1 MKYKYTCHRCRYKFE
16 SSKNARIDKV
26 VCPCCKQVM
35 SPVDITDAI
44 DDTPAQPTPVAS
56 QPAQPSP
63 RSFQPVQPSPTA
75 AQPEAT
81 VASPAQ
87 PAPVMAQTVQAAPV
101 TPQPTPSPQPV
112 NGDDNLLFCSKCGTK
127 QRPGEKFCPKCGTP
141 FANQV
146 RTTATP
152 VQPALNNPTMAQPVQ
167 ARTVTANV
175 VQASP
180 VQAQPVQAQPVQAQP
195 VQAQP
200 VQAQPVQAQPVQA
213 QPVQAQP
220 VQPRPVQ
227 AQPVQAQV
235 VSAQPVA
242 ASPIQ
247 PQPVPVQPQPVSA
260 PQSQSVEPS
269 VQSQPQIENSVSK
282 TSEAAKPKMPLT
294 PSDVIKSAI
303 KESPKVMAPETE
315 QTQMDNVQVAS
326 KAPSGAPIVDKEIA
340 RKLKERRLKKA
351 RERAEQERI
360 EREAAAQKEK
370 GQEKSDKTD
379 ASPDVAKDEK
389 LSDGEFSLDTN
400 DSKSVDKP
408 EKEDKPDDKPE
419 NADTPKELDNAFDYS
434 ESEDDELNSSKKKK
448 IMIAVICAVLAIGV
462 AVFIFL
468 GAGKNKDKSV
478 AGAPNAEMIA
488 KNEQAAIVAFKSF
501 ASQHSDIGLKEYFL
515 LDIDGDGQKEV
526 IANSD
531 KKLIVY
537 GADAGKGIEVYN
549 KDVFEWVWIANK
561 GLFAVFSDNGNT
573 NGSARWMVKRGNT
586 LSVDS
591 DRNYFHFS
599 GSSYYSNTNG
609 KDRKITEEQ
618 YYDGINSIIKDYTKL
633 KAMSIK

>member
-44 DDTPAQPTPVAS
+44 DDTPAKPTPAASQPVQPTPGA
-56 QPAQPSP
+56 
-63 RSFQPVQPSPTA
+63 FQPVQPSPA
-75 AQPEAT
+75 ASQPMAS
-81 VASPAQ
+81 VASPSQ

-127 QRPGEKFCPKCGTP
+127 QRPGEKFCPNCGAP
-141 FANQV
+141 FANPAG
-146 RTTATP
+146 TTIDSAQP
-152 VQPALNNPTMAQPVQ
+152 VLNNPTVAQPVQ
-167 ARTVTANV
+167 ARIITAN
-175 VQASP
+175 A

-195 VQAQP
+195 IQAQPIQAQPIQAQPVVAQP
-200 VQAQPVQAQPVQA
+200 VQA
-213 QPVQAQP
+213 
-220 VQPRPVQ
+220 R
-227 AQPVQAQV
+227 PVQAQV

-247 PQPVPVQPQPVSA
+247 PQPVPVQ
-260 PQSQSVEPS
+260 
-269 VQSQPQIENSVSK
+269 SQPQTENSVSK
-282 TSEAAKPKMPLT
+282 TSEAAKPKTQLT

-303 KESPKVMAPETE
+303 KESPKVMAPEAE
-315 QTQMDNVQVAS
+315 QTLMDNVQVAS
-326 KAPSGAPIVDKEIA
+326 KAPSGAPILDKEIA
-340 RKLKERRLKKA
+340 RKLKEKRLKKA

-360 EREAAAQKEK
+360 EREAASQKEK
-370 GQEKSDKTD
+370 GQEKRDKDD
-379 ASPDVAKDEK
+379 ASTDVAKDEK
-389 LSDGEFSLDTN
+389 LSDGEFSLDVN
-400 DSKSVDKP
+400 DGKSVDKP
-408 EKEDKPDDKPE
+408 EKEDKPDDKPG

-434 ESEDDELNSSKKKK
+434 ESEDEDINSSKKKK

-501 ASQHSDIGLKEYFL
+501 ASQHADMGLKEYFL
-515 LDIDGDGQKEV
+515 LDIDGDGQQEV
-526 IANSD
+526 IANND
-531 KKLIVY
+531 KKLIVF
-537 GADAGKGIEVYN
+537 GADAGKGIQVYN

-561 GLFAVFSDNGNT
+561 GLFAVFADNGNT
-573 NGSARWMVKRGNT
+573 NGSARWMVKTGNT
-586 LSVDS
+586 LSVDP

-599 GSSYYSNTNG
+599 GSSYNSNTNG

-633 KAMSIK
+633 KAISIK

>member
-35 SPVDITDAI
+35 SPIDITDAI
-44 DDTPAQPTPVAS
+44 DDTPAQPTPAAS

-63 RSFQPVQPSPTA
+63 GSSQPVQPSPTA
-75 AQPEAT
+75 AQPVAT

-127 QRPGEKFCPKCGTP
+127 QRPGEKFCPNCGAP
-141 FANQV
+141 FANPAG
-146 RTTATP
+146 TTIDSAQP
-152 VQPALNNPTMAQPVQ
+152 VLNNTTVAQPVQ
-167 ARTVTANV
+167 ARIITANT
-175 VQASP
+175 

-195 VQAQP
+195 IQAQPVVAQP
-200 VQAQPVQAQPVQA
+200 VQA
-213 QPVQAQP
+213 
-220 VQPRPVQ
+220 RPVQ

-247 PQPVPVQPQPVSA
+247 PQPVPVQ
-260 PQSQSVEPS
+260 
-269 VQSQPQIENSVSK
+269 SQPQTENSVSK
-282 TSEAAKPKMPLT
+282 TSEAAKPKTQLT

-303 KESPKVMAPETE
+303 KESPKVMAPEAE
-315 QTQMDNVQVAS
+315 QTLMDNVQVAS
-326 KAPSGAPIVDKEIA
+326 KAPSGAPILDKEIA
-340 RKLKERRLKKA
+340 RKLKEKRLKKA

-360 EREAAAQKEK
+360 EREAVAQKEK
-370 GQEKSDKTD
+370 GQEKSDKAD
-379 ASPDVAKDEK
+379 ASTDVAKDEK
-389 LSDGEFSLDTN
+389 LSDGEFSLDVN

-408 EKEDKPDDKPE
+408 EKEDKPDDKSG

-434 ESEDDELNSSKKKK
+434 ESEDEDINSSKKKK

-468 GAGKNKDKSV
+468 GEGKNKDKSV

-501 ASQHSDIGLKEYFL
+501 ASQHADIGLKEYFL
-515 LDIDGDGQKEV
+515 LDIDGDGQQEV
-526 IANSD
+526 IANND
-531 KKLIVY
+531 KKLIVF
-537 GADAGKGIEVYN
+537 GADAGKGIQVYN

-561 GLFAVFSDNGNT
+561 GLFAVFADNGNT
-573 NGSARWMVKRGNT
+573 NGSARWMVKTGNT
-586 LSVDS
+586 LSVDP

-633 KAMSIK
+633 KAISIK

>member
-35 SPVDITDAI
+35 SPIDITDAI
-44 DDTPAQPTPVAS
+44 DDTPAQPTPAAS

-63 RSFQPVQPSPTA
+63 GSSQPVQPSPTA
-75 AQPEAT
+75 AQPVAT

-127 QRPGEKFCPKCGTP
+127 QRPGEKFCPNCGAP
-141 FANQV
+141 FANPAG
-146 RTTATP
+146 TTIDSAQP
-152 VQPALNNPTMAQPVQ
+152 VLNNTTVAQPVQ
-167 ARTVTANV
+167 ARIITANT
-175 VQASP
+175 

-195 VQAQP
+195 IQAQP
-200 VQAQPVQAQPVQA
+200 IQAQPIQAQ
-213 QPVQAQP
+213 
-220 VQPRPVQ
+220 PVQ

-247 PQPVPVQPQPVSA
+247 PQPVPVQ
-260 PQSQSVEPS
+260 
-269 VQSQPQIENSVSK
+269 SQPQTENSVSK
-282 TSEAAKPKMPLT
+282 TSEAAKPKTQLT

-303 KESPKVMAPETE
+303 KESPKVMAPEAE
-315 QTQMDNVQVAS
+315 QTLMDNVQVAS
-326 KAPSGAPIVDKEIA
+326 KAPSGAPILDKEIA
-340 RKLKERRLKKA
+340 RKLKEKRLKKA

-360 EREAAAQKEK
+360 EREAVAQKEK
-370 GQEKSDKTD
+370 GQEKSDKAD
-379 ASPDVAKDEK
+379 ASTDVAKDEK
-389 LSDGEFSLDTN
+389 LSDGEFSLDVN

-408 EKEDKPDDKPE
+408 EKEDKPDDKSG

-434 ESEDDELNSSKKKK
+434 ESEDEDINSSKKKK

-468 GAGKNKDKSV
+468 GEGKNKDKSV

-501 ASQHSDIGLKEYFL
+501 ASQHADIGLKEYFL
-515 LDIDGDGQKEV
+515 LDIDGDGQQEV
-526 IANSD
+526 IANND
-531 KKLIVY
+531 KKLIVF
-537 GADAGKGIEVYN
+537 GADAGKGIQVYN

-561 GLFAVFSDNGNT
+561 GLFAVFADNGNT
-573 NGSARWMVKRGNT
+573 NGSARWMVKTGNT
-586 LSVDS
+586 LSVDP

-633 KAMSIK
+633 KAISLK

>member
-16 SSKNARIDKV
+16 SSKNARIDNV
-26 VCPCCKQVM
+26 VCPCCKQIM
-35 SPVDITDAI
+35 SPIDITDAI

-56 QPAQPSP
+56 QPMAS
-63 RSFQPVQPSPTA
+63 
-75 AQPEAT
+75 

-87 PAPVMAQTVQAAPV
+87 PASAMAQTVQAAPV

-127 QRPGEKFCPKCGTP
+127 QRPGEKFCPNCGAP
-141 FANQV
+141 FAIPAG
-146 RTTATP
+146 TTTDSAKP
-152 VQPALNNPTMAQPVQ
+152 VINNPTVAQPVQ
-167 ARTVTANV
+167 ARIITANA
-175 VQASP
+175 VQAQPIQAQPIQAQPIQAQP
-180 VQAQPVQAQPVQAQP
+180 VQAQPIQAQPVQAQPVQAQP

-200 VQAQPVQAQPVQA
+200 VQAQPVQT
-213 QPVQAQP
+213 
-220 VQPRPVQ
+220 RTVQ

-247 PQPVPVQPQPVSA
+247 PQPVPVQSQPVSA
-260 PQSQSVEPS
+260 PQSQPVEPS
-269 VQSQPQIENSVSK
+269 VQSQPQTENSVYKASEPTK
-282 TSEAAKPKMPLT
+282 TKAPLT
-294 PSDVIKSAI
+294 PSDAIKSEI
-303 KESPKVMAPETE
+303 KGSPKVMAPEAE
-315 QTQMDNVQVAS
+315 QAPMDNVQVAS

-340 RKLKERRLKKA
+340 RKLKEKRLKKA
-351 RERAEQERI
+351 RERSEQERI
-360 EREAAAQKEK
+360 EREAASQKEM
-370 GQEKSDKTD
+370 GQEKSDKAD
-379 ASPDVAKDEK
+379 ASTDVAKDEK
-389 LSDGEFSLDTN
+389 LSDGEFSLDVN

-408 EKEDKPDDKPE
+408 EKEDKPDDKPG
-419 NADTPKELDNAFDYS
+419 NTDTPKELDNAFDYS
-434 ESEDDELNSSKKKK
+434 ESEDEELNSSKKKM

-501 ASQHSDIGLKEYFL
+501 ASQHADIGLKEYFL

-531 KKLIVY
+531 KKLIVF
-537 GADAGKGIEVYN
+537 GADAGKGIQVYN

-573 NGSARWMVKRGNT
+573 NGSARWMVKIGNT
-586 LSVDS
+586 LSVDP

-599 GSSYYSNTNG
+599 GSSYYSNTSG

>member
-35 SPVDITDAI
+35 SPIDITDAI
-44 DDTPAQPTPVAS
+44 DDTPAQPTPAAS

-63 RSFQPVQPSPTA
+63 GSSQPVQPSPTA
-75 AQPEAT
+75 AQPVAT

-127 QRPGEKFCPKCGTP
+127 QRPGEKFCPNCGAP
-141 FANQV
+141 FANPAG
-146 RTTATP
+146 TTIDSAQP
-152 VQPALNNPTMAQPVQ
+152 VLNNTTVAQPVQ
-167 ARTVTANV
+167 ARIITANT
-175 VQASP
+175 

-195 VQAQP
+195 IQAQPIQAQPIQAQPVVAQP
-200 VQAQPVQAQPVQA
+200 VQA
-213 QPVQAQP
+213 
-220 VQPRPVQ
+220 RPVQ

-247 PQPVPVQPQPVSA
+247 PQPVPVQ
-260 PQSQSVEPS
+260 
-269 VQSQPQIENSVSK
+269 SQPQTENSVSK
-282 TSEAAKPKMPLT
+282 TSEAAKPKTQLT

-303 KESPKVMAPETE
+303 KESPKVMAPEAE
-315 QTQMDNVQVAS
+315 QTLMDNVQVAS
-326 KAPSGAPIVDKEIA
+326 KAPSGAPILDKEIA
-340 RKLKERRLKKA
+340 RKLKEKRLKKA

-360 EREAAAQKEK
+360 EREAVAQKEK
-370 GQEKSDKTD
+370 GQEKSDKAD
-379 ASPDVAKDEK
+379 ASTDVAKDEK
-389 LSDGEFSLDTN
+389 LSDGEFSLDVN

-408 EKEDKPDDKPE
+408 EKEDKPDDKSG

-434 ESEDDELNSSKKKK
+434 ESEDEDINSSKKKK

-468 GAGKNKDKSV
+468 GEGKNKDKSV

-501 ASQHSDIGLKEYFL
+501 ASQHADIGLKEYFL
-515 LDIDGDGQKEV
+515 LDIDGDGQQEV
-526 IANSD
+526 IANND
-531 KKLIVY
+531 KKLIVF
-537 GADAGKGIEVYN
+537 GADAGKGIQVYN

-561 GLFAVFSDNGNT
+561 GLFAVFADNGNT
-573 NGSARWMVKRGNT
+573 NGSARWMVKTGNT
-586 LSVDS
+586 LSVDP

-633 KAMSIK
+633 KAISIK

>member
-16 SSKNARIDKV
+16 SSKNARIDNV
-26 VCPCCKQVM
+26 VCPCCKQIM
-35 SPVDITDAI
+35 SPIDITDAI

-56 QPAQPSP
+56 QPMAS
-63 RSFQPVQPSPTA
+63 
-75 AQPEAT
+75 

-87 PAPVMAQTVQAAPV
+87 PASAMAQTVQAAPV

-127 QRPGEKFCPKCGTP
+127 QRPGEKFCPNCGAP
-141 FANQV
+141 FAIPAG
-146 RTTATP
+146 TTTDSAKP
-152 VQPALNNPTMAQPVQ
+152 VINNPTVAQPVQ
-167 ARTVTANV
+167 ARIITAN
-175 VQASP
+175 A
-180 VQAQPVQAQPVQAQP
+180 VQAQPIQAQPIQA
-195 VQAQP
+195 
-200 VQAQPVQAQPVQA
+200 
-213 QPVQAQP
+213 
-220 VQPRPVQ
+220 RTVQ

-247 PQPVPVQPQPVSA
+247 PQPVPVQSQPVSA
-260 PQSQSVEPS
+260 PQSQPVEPS
-269 VQSQPQIENSVSK
+269 VQSQPQTENSVYKASEPTK
-282 TSEAAKPKMPLT
+282 TKAPLT
-294 PSDVIKSAI
+294 PSDAIKSEI
-303 KESPKVMAPETE
+303 KGSPKVMAPEAE
-315 QTQMDNVQVAS
+315 QAPMDNVQVAS

-340 RKLKERRLKKA
+340 RKLKEKRLKKA
-351 RERAEQERI
+351 RERSEQERI
-360 EREAAAQKEK
+360 EREAASQKEM
-370 GQEKSDKTD
+370 GQEKSDKAD
-379 ASPDVAKDEK
+379 ASTDVAKDEK
-389 LSDGEFSLDTN
+389 LSDGEFSLDVN

-408 EKEDKPDDKPE
+408 EKEDKPDDKPG
-419 NADTPKELDNAFDYS
+419 NTDTPKELDNAFDYS
-434 ESEDDELNSSKKKK
+434 ESEDEELNSSKKKK

-501 ASQHSDIGLKEYFL
+501 ASQHADIGLKEYFL

-531 KKLIVY
+531 KKLIVF
-537 GADAGKGIEVYN
+537 GADAGKGIQVYN

-573 NGSARWMVKRGNT
+573 NGSARWMVKIGNT
-586 LSVDS
+586 LSVDP

-599 GSSYYSNTNG
+599 GSSYYSNTSG

>member
-44 DDTPAQPTPVAS
+44 DDTPAQPTHEAS
-56 QPAQPSP
+56 QLAQPSP
-63 RSFQPVQPSPTA
+63 GSFQPVQPSPDA
-75 AQPEAT
+75 SQPMAS
-81 VASPAQ
+81 VAGPAQ

-127 QRPGEKFCPKCGTP
+127 QRPGEKFCPNCGAP
-141 FANQV
+141 FANPAG
-146 RTTATP
+146 TTIDSAQP
-152 VQPALNNPTMAQPVQ
+152 VLNNTTVAQPVQ
-167 ARTVTANV
+167 ARIITAN
-175 VQASP
+175 A
-180 VQAQPVQAQPVQAQP
+180 VQAQPVQAQPIQAQPVVAQP
-195 VQAQP
+195 VQA
-200 VQAQPVQAQPVQA
+200 
-213 QPVQAQP
+213 
-220 VQPRPVQ
+220 RPVQ

-247 PQPVPVQPQPVSA
+247 PQPVPVQSQPVSA
-260 PQSQSVEPS
+260 PQSQPIEPS
-269 VQSQPQIENSVSK
+269 VQSQPQIENLVSK
-282 TSEAAKPKMPLT
+282 APEPAKPKAPLT

-303 KESPKVMAPETE
+303 KESPKVMAPEAE
-315 QTQMDNVQVAS
+315 QAQIDQAQVAT

-351 RERAEQERI
+351 RERAEQERT

-370 GQEKSDKTD
+370 GQKKSDKAD
-379 ASPDVAKDEK
+379 ASTDVAKDEK
-389 LSDGEFSLDTN
+389 LSDGEFSLDVN
-400 DSKSVDKP
+400 DGKSVDKP
-408 EKEDKPDDKPE
+408 EKEDKPDDKSG

-434 ESEDDELNSSKKKK
+434 ESEDEDINSSKKKK
-448 IMIAVICAVLAIGV
+448 IMISVICAVLAIGV

-468 GAGKNKDKSV
+468 GAGKKKDKSV
-478 AGAPNAEMIA
+478 AGAPSVEMIA
-488 KNEQAAIVAFKSF
+488 KNEQAAIAAFKTF
-501 ASQHSDIGLKEYFL
+501 ASQHADMGLKEYFQ

-526 IANSD
+526 IANND
-531 KKLIVY
+531 KKLIVF
-537 GADAGKGIEVYN
+537 GADAGKGIQVYN

-573 NGSARWMVKRGNT
+573 NGSARWMVKTGNT
-586 LSVDS
+586 LSVDP

-609 KDRKITEEQ
+609 MDRKITEKQ

-633 KAMSIK
+633 KAISIK

>member
-44 DDTPAQPTPVAS
+44 DDTPAKPTPAASQPVQPTPGA
-56 QPAQPSP
+56 
-63 RSFQPVQPSPTA
+63 FQPVQPSPA
-75 AQPEAT
+75 ASQPMAS
-81 VASPAQ
+81 VASPSQ

-127 QRPGEKFCPKCGTP
+127 QRPGEKFCPNCGAP
-141 FANQV
+141 FANPAG
-146 RTTATP
+146 TTIDSAQP
-152 VQPALNNPTMAQPVQ
+152 VLNNPTVAQPVQ
-167 ARTVTANV
+167 ARIITAN
-175 VQASP
+175 A

-195 VQAQP
+195 IQAQPIQAQPIQAQPVVAQP
-200 VQAQPVQAQPVQA
+200 VQA
-213 QPVQAQP
+213 
-220 VQPRPVQ
+220 R
-227 AQPVQAQV
+227 PVQAQV

-247 PQPVPVQPQPVSA
+247 PQPVPVQ
-260 PQSQSVEPS
+260 
-269 VQSQPQIENSVSK
+269 SQPQTENSVSK
-282 TSEAAKPKMPLT
+282 TSEAAKPKTQLT

-303 KESPKVMAPETE
+303 KESPKVMAPEAE
-315 QTQMDNVQVAS
+315 QTLMDNVQVAS
-326 KAPSGAPIVDKEIA
+326 KAPSGAPILDKEIA
-340 RKLKERRLKKA
+340 RKRKERRLKKA
-351 RERAEQERI
+351 REGAEQERI
-360 EREAAAQKEK
+360 EREAASQKEK
-370 GQEKSDKTD
+370 GQEKRDKDD
-379 ASPDVAKDEK
+379 ASTDVAKDEK
-389 LSDGEFSLDTN
+389 LSDGEFSLDVN
-400 DSKSVDKP
+400 DGKSVDKP
-408 EKEDKPDDKPE
+408 EKEDKPDDKPG

-434 ESEDDELNSSKKKK
+434 ESEDEDINSSKKKK

-501 ASQHSDIGLKEYFL
+501 ASQHADMGLKEYFL
-515 LDIDGDGQKEV
+515 LDIDGDGQQEV
-526 IANSD
+526 IANND
-531 KKLIVY
+531 KKLIVF
-537 GADAGKGIEVYN
+537 GADAGKGIQVYN

-561 GLFAVFSDNGNT
+561 GLFAVFADNGNT
-573 NGSARWMVKRGNT
+573 NGSARWMVKTGNT
-586 LSVDS
+586 LSVDP

-633 KAMSIK
+633 KAISIK

>member
-63 RSFQPVQPSPTA
+63 GSFQPVQPSPTA

-127 QRPGEKFCPKCGTP
+127 QRPGEKFCPNCGAP
-141 FANQV
+141 FANPAG
-146 RTTATP
+146 TTTDSAQP
-152 VQPALNNPTMAQPVQ
+152 VLNNPTVAQPVQ
-167 ARTVTANV
+167 ARIVTANAV
-175 VQASP
+175 LARP

-213 QPVQAQP
+213 QPVQA
-220 VQPRPVQ
+220 RTVQ

-235 VSAQPVA
+235 VSAQPIA

-282 TSEAAKPKMPLT
+282 TSEAAKPKTPLT

-303 KESPKVMAPETE
+303 KESPKVMAPEAE
-315 QTQMDNVQVAS
+315 QTLMGNVQVAS

-360 EREAAAQKEK
+360 EREAASQKEK
-370 GQEKSDKTD
+370 GQEKSDKAD
-379 ASPDVAKDEK
+379 ASADVAKDEK
-389 LSDGEFSLDTN
+389 LSDGEFSLDVN

-434 ESEDDELNSSKKKK
+434 ESEDEELSSSKKKK
-448 IMIAVICAVLAIGV
+448 IMIAIIFAVIAIGV

-501 ASQHSDIGLKEYFL
+501 ASQHADMGLKEYFL

-573 NGSARWMVKRGNT
+573 NGSARWMVKIGNT
-586 LSVDS
+586 LSVDP

-633 KAMSIK
+633 KAISIK

>member
-16 SSKNARIDKV
+16 SNKNARIDKV
-26 VCPCCKQVM
+26 VCPCCKQIM
-35 SPVDITDAI
+35 SPIDITDAI
-44 DDTPAQPTPVAS
+44 DDTPAKPTPGAS
-56 QPAQPSP
+56 QPVQPTTGT
-63 RSFQPVQPSPTA
+63 FQPVQPSPTA
-75 AQPEAT
+75 AQPVAT

-87 PAPVMAQTVQAAPV
+87 PAPVMDQTVKAASV

-200 VQAQPVQAQPVQA
+200 VQAQPVQA
-213 QPVQAQP
+213 
-220 VQPRPVQ
+220 R
-227 AQPVQAQV
+227 PVQAQV

-260 PQSQSVEPS
+260 PQSQPIEPS

-282 TSEAAKPKMPLT
+282 ASEPAKPKAPLT

-303 KESPKVMAPETE
+303 KESPKVMAPEAE
-315 QTQMDNVQVAS
+315 QAQIDQAQVAT
-326 KAPSGAPIVDKEIA
+326 KAPSGTPIVDKEIA

-360 EREAAAQKEK
+360 ERETASQKEK
-370 GQEKSDKTD
+370 GQEKSDKAD
-379 ASPDVAKDEK
+379 ASTDVAKDEK
-389 LSDGEFSLDTN
+389 LSDGEFSLDVN

-434 ESEDDELNSSKKKK
+434 ESEDEELNSSKKKK

-462 AVFIFL
+462 AVFFFL

-488 KNEQAAIVAFKSF
+488 KNEQAAIAAFKTF
-501 ASQHSDIGLKEYFL
+501 ASQHADMGLKEYFQ

-526 IANSD
+526 IANND
-531 KKLIVY
+531 KKLIVF
-537 GADAGKGIEVYN
+537 GADAGKGIQVYN

-573 NGSARWMVKRGNT
+573 NGSARWMVKIGNT
-586 LSVDS
+586 LSVDP

>member
-16 SSKNARIDKV
+16 SSKNARIDNV
-26 VCPCCKQVM
+26 VCPCCKQIM
-35 SPVDITDAI
+35 SPIDITNAI

-56 QPAQPSP
+56 QPMAS
-63 RSFQPVQPSPTA
+63 
-75 AQPEAT
+75 

-87 PAPVMAQTVQAAPV
+87 PASAMAQTVQAAPV

-127 QRPGEKFCPKCGTP
+127 QRPGEKFCPNCGAP
-141 FANQV
+141 FAIPAG
-146 RTTATP
+146 TTTDSAKP
-152 VQPALNNPTMAQPVQ
+152 VINNPTVAQPVQ
-167 ARTVTANV
+167 ARIITANA
-175 VQASP
+175 VQAQP
-180 VQAQPVQAQPVQAQP
+180 IQAQPVQAQPVQT
-195 VQAQP
+195 
-200 VQAQPVQAQPVQA
+200 
-213 QPVQAQP
+213 
-220 VQPRPVQ
+220 RTVQ

-247 PQPVPVQPQPVSA
+247 PQPVPVQSQPVSA
-260 PQSQSVEPS
+260 PQSQPVEPS
-269 VQSQPQIENSVSK
+269 VQSQPQTENSVYKASEPTK
-282 TSEAAKPKMPLT
+282 TKAPLT
-294 PSDVIKSAI
+294 PSDAIKSEI
-303 KESPKVMAPETE
+303 KGSPKVMAPEAE
-315 QTQMDNVQVAS
+315 QAPMDNVQVAS

-340 RKLKERRLKKA
+340 RKLKEKRLKKA
-351 RERAEQERI
+351 RERSEQERI
-360 EREAAAQKEK
+360 EREAASQKEM
-370 GQEKSDKTD
+370 GQEKSDKAD
-379 ASPDVAKDEK
+379 ASTDVAKDEK
-389 LSDGEFSLDTN
+389 LSDGEFSLDVN

-408 EKEDKPDDKPE
+408 EKEDKPDDKPG
-419 NADTPKELDNAFDYS
+419 NTDTPKELDNAFDYS
-434 ESEDDELNSSKKKK
+434 ESEDEELNSSKKKK

-501 ASQHSDIGLKEYFL
+501 ASQHADIGLKEYFL

-531 KKLIVY
+531 KKLIVF
-537 GADAGKGIEVYN
+537 GADAGKGIQVYN

-573 NGSARWMVKRGNT
+573 NGSARWMVKIGNT
-586 LSVDS
+586 LSVDP

-599 GSSYYSNTNG
+599 GSSYYSNTSG

>member
-16 SSKNARIDKV
+16 SSKNARIDNV
-26 VCPCCKQVM
+26 VCPCCKQIM
-35 SPVDITDAI
+35 SPIDITDAI

-56 QPAQPSP
+56 QPMAS
-63 RSFQPVQPSPTA
+63 
-75 AQPEAT
+75 

-87 PAPVMAQTVQAAPV
+87 PAPAMAQTVQAAPV

-127 QRPGEKFCPKCGTP
+127 QRPGEKFCPNCGAP
-141 FANQV
+141 FAIPAG
-146 RTTATP
+146 TTTDSAKP
-152 VQPALNNPTMAQPVQ
+152 VINNPTVAQPVQ
-167 ARTVTANV
+167 ARIITANA
-175 VQASP
+175 VQAQP
-180 VQAQPVQAQPVQAQP
+180 IQAQPVQAQPVQART
-195 VQAQP
+195 VQA
-200 VQAQPVQAQPVQA
+200 
-213 QPVQAQP
+213 
-220 VQPRPVQ
+220 RTVQ

-247 PQPVPVQPQPVSA
+247 PQPVPVQSQPVSA
-260 PQSQSVEPS
+260 PQSQPVEPS
-269 VQSQPQIENSVSK
+269 VQSQPQTENSVYK
-282 TSEAAKPKMPLT
+282 ASEPTKNKAPLT
-294 PSDVIKSAI
+294 PSDAIKSEI
-303 KESPKVMAPETE
+303 KGSPKVMAPEAE
-315 QTQMDNVQVAS
+315 QAPMDNVQVAS

-340 RKLKERRLKKA
+340 RKLKEKRLKKA
-351 RERAEQERI
+351 RERSEQERI
-360 EREAAAQKEK
+360 EREAASQKEM
-370 GQEKSDKTD
+370 GQEKSDKAD
-379 ASPDVAKDEK
+379 ASTDVAKDEK
-389 LSDGEFSLDTN
+389 LSDGEFSLDVN

-408 EKEDKPDDKPE
+408 EKEDKPDDKPG
-419 NADTPKELDNAFDYS
+419 NTDTPKELDNAFDYS
-434 ESEDDELNSSKKKK
+434 ESEDEELNSSKKKK

-488 KNEQAAIVAFKSF
+488 KNEQAAIGAFKSF
-501 ASQHSDIGLKEYFL
+501 ASQHADIGLKEYFL

-531 KKLIVY
+531 KKLIVF
-537 GADAGKGIEVYN
+537 GADAGKGIQVYN

-573 NGSARWMVKRGNT
+573 NGSARWMVKIGNT
-586 LSVDS
+586 LSVDP

-599 GSSYYSNTNG
+599 GSSYYSNTSG

>member
-44 DDTPAQPTPVAS
+44 DDTPAKPTPAASQPVQPTPGA
-56 QPAQPSP
+56 
-63 RSFQPVQPSPTA
+63 FQPVQPSPA
-75 AQPEAT
+75 ASQPMAS
-81 VASPAQ
+81 VASPSQ

-127 QRPGEKFCPKCGTP
+127 QRPGEKFCPNCGAP
-141 FANQV
+141 FANPAG
-146 RTTATP
+146 TTIDSAQP
-152 VQPALNNPTMAQPVQ
+152 VLNNPTVAQPVQ
-167 ARTVTANV
+167 ARIITAN
-175 VQASP
+175 A

-195 VQAQP
+195 IQAQPIQAQPIQAQPVVAQP
-200 VQAQPVQAQPVQA
+200 VQA
-213 QPVQAQP
+213 
-220 VQPRPVQ
+220 R
-227 AQPVQAQV
+227 PVQAQV

-247 PQPVPVQPQPVSA
+247 PQPVPVQ
-260 PQSQSVEPS
+260 
-269 VQSQPQIENSVSK
+269 SQPQTENSVSK
-282 TSEAAKPKMPLT
+282 TSEAAKPKTQLT

-303 KESPKVMAPETE
+303 KESPKVMAPEAE
-315 QTQMDNVQVAS
+315 QTLMDNVQVAS
-326 KAPSGAPIVDKEIA
+326 KAPSGAPILDKEIA
-340 RKLKERRLKKA
+340 RKLKEKRLKKA

-360 EREAAAQKEK
+360 EREAASQKEK
-370 GQEKSDKTD
+370 GQEKRDKDD
-379 ASPDVAKDEK
+379 ASTDVAKDEK
-389 LSDGEFSLDTN
+389 LSDGEFSLDVN
-400 DSKSVDKP
+400 DGKSVDKP
-408 EKEDKPDDKPE
+408 EKEDKPDDKPG
-419 NADTPKELDNAFDYS
+419 NTDTPKELDNAFDYS
-434 ESEDDELNSSKKKK
+434 ESEDEDINSSKKKK

-501 ASQHSDIGLKEYFL
+501 ASQHADMGLKEYFL
-515 LDIDGDGQKEV
+515 LDIDGDGQQEV
-526 IANSD
+526 IANND
-531 KKLIVY
+531 KKLIVF
-537 GADAGKGIEVYN
+537 GADAGKGIQVYN

-561 GLFAVFSDNGNT
+561 GLFAVFADNGNT
-573 NGSARWMVKRGNT
+573 NGSARWMVKTGNT
-586 LSVDS
+586 LSVDP

-633 KAMSIK
+633 KAISIK